1 MTEEPGMTADL
12 EPAARRLAALVE
24 GVDPSQLDGP
34 TPCPEYTLG
43 DLLDHVGGLA
53 RAFDAVARKD
63 LDDPATQGAPGDA
76 SRLGNDWQTRIPEE
90 LLTMAAAWRDPE
102 AWTGQTRAG
111 SVDLRG
117 EVAGLVALDELVI
130 HGWDVAR
137 ASGQD
142 YECDEASLAAIQP
155 FLAPF
160 AASEEGTPGLFGPPV
175 LVPAGAPLLDRTLG
189 LTGRNPAWTPARA

>member
-1 MTEEPGMTADL
+1 M
-12 EPAARRLAALVE
+12 AALVE
-24 GVDPSQLDGP
+24 GVDPARLDVP

-43 DLLDHVGGLA
+43 DLLDHVSGLA

-63 LDDPATQGAPGDA
+63 FDDPATQGAPGDA
-76 SRLGNDWQTRIPEE
+76 ANLGDDWQTRIPEE
-90 LLTMAAAWRDPE
+90 LAAMAAAWRDPD

-111 SVDLRG
+111 SVDLPG

-130 HGWDVAR
+130 HAWDVAR

-142 YECDEASLAAIQP
+142 FEIDEASLSAVQP

-160 AASEEGTPGLFGPPV
+160 AASEEGAPGLFGPPV
-175 LVPAGAPLLDRTLG
+175 SVPDGAPLLDRTIAV
-189 LTGRNPAWTPARA
+189 TGRDPAWSPDRA